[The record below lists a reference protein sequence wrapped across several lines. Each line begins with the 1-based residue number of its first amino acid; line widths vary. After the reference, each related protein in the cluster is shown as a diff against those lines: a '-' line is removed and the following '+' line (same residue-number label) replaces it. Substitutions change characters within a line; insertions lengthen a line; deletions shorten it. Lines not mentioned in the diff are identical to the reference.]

1 MAQARGLLALGGKK
15 APVPVTKGPVAAT
28 TRATVTT
35 PPPVQTRTPAPTP
48 TTPAPKPMAYADQRD
63 AKRREMRAAGA
74 TPEQI
79 RAQIDAAKA
88 AAGPNA
94 NKKQMQGAVLGSLNQ
109 GYTAPAQEN
118 PPPTTGTTPAASQ
131 NPYGLPYNPNEITD
145 RQQGMYQDVAGR
157 NMNNNTINTSGP
169 YGNVR
174 TVTNPDGS
182 RTQVTDL
189 DPNEQG
195 IQDSEQG
202 FQKGNYGNLDA
213 ANRNVQNTMQNPF
226 NFDFNS
232 ERSRLEDSSYD
243 TFARR
248 NEPRFQQE
256 KDQFEQDMANRG
268 IPPGSE
274 LYTRLQK
281 DMSQNLSDSRL
292 DARQRATEMAG
303 QELSR
308 SYGISRDS
316 RKVPFEEMQG
326 LYAVSR
332 GEKTPQGFA
341 PGSYNEGAAN
351 FEGTASGYNSIVGGM
366 QENDRNRDWQ
376 SGEAGLGR
384 EFQGDQARKDREFA
398 RRQARLDREQRT
410 ALANKIG
417 RGGGGG
423 GGESLEDFL
432 AKQEYLAGLREQE
445 RQADIAAK
453 KKAGGDPLVNAVIGA
468 GGAGAKAGFTKI
480 GEKVADKIWSKF

>member
-1 MAQARGLLALGGKK
+1 MAQPRGLLAVGAKK
-15 APVPVTKGPVAAT
+15 APVPVTKGPVATT
-28 TRATVTT
+28 TRATATT
-35 PPPVQTRTPAPTP
+35 PPPTQTRTPAPTP

-63 AKRREMRAAGA
+63 AARRQMRAGGA

-109 GYTAPAQEN
+109 GYT
-118 PPPTTGTTPAASQ
+118 PPPQDTTQASSQTTPGASQ

-145 RQQGMYQDVAGR
+145 RQTGMYQDVAGR
-157 NMNNNTINTSGP
+157 NMNNNTINTAGP
-169 YGNVR
+169 YGNVK
-174 TVTNPDGS
+174 TITNPDGT

-232 ERSRLEDSSYD
+232 ERARLEDSGYD

-281 DMSQNLSDSRL
+281 DMAQNQNDMRL

-308 SYGISRDS
+308 SYGISRDT

-351 FEGTASGYNSIVGGM
+351 FEGTASGYNSVVGGM

-376 SGEAGLGR
+376 SNEAGLNR
-384 EFQGDQARKDREFA
+384 DFQGDQSRKDREFA
-398 RRQARLDREQRT
+398 RRQARLDREQQM
-410 ALANKIG
+410 AIANKV
-417 RGGGGG
+417 RRGGGG

-432 AKQEYLAGLREQE
+432 AKQEYLAGVREEE
-445 RQADIAAK
+445 RKAEIAAK
-453 KKAGGDPLVNAVIGA
+453 KKAGGDPLVNTFIGGVGA
-468 GGAGAKAGFTKI
+468 GVKAAATNLGGKA
-480 GEKVADKIWSKF
+480 VDKIW